1 MCFLILQPYVYMKH
15 IYICSHEAHTFVYLF
30 PLSLCLFFIFLSL
43 LPRLPRWLSGK
54 EPTCSA
60 IVYHWIKIPRF
71 HPWVREIPW
80 RTEWQPTPVFLPG
93 ESHGQRSLVAS
104 RLEGHKSQ
112 TQLSSR
118 PHGQHGQHRTTL
130 STRLCFQSIIPLGE
144 VPCFYPSLHPIIKN
158 DGIYEHLLHFYG
170 FISYHLL
177 LFHCKQF

>member
-80 RTEWQPTPVFLPG
+80 RTEWQPTPVFLTSYLP
-93 ESHGQRSLVAS
+93 SSNFFHFFWIL
-104 RLEGHKSQ
+104 Q
-112 TQLSSR
+112 TSKEDMIEICPKELLKVMERRENVPELLILS
-118 PHGQHGQHRTTL
+118 GTGNVL
-130 STRLCFQSIIPLGE
+130 AIL
-144 VPCFYPSLHPIIKN
+144 
-158 DGIYEHLLHFYG
+158 
-170 FISYHLL
+170 
-177 LFHCKQF
+177 